1 MLPQPAATRPPAA
14 NATTAANGEPGM
26 VETAPLVRMEG
37 ISKHFGGVQALSD
50 VNVELRA
57 GEVMGILGHN
67 GAGKSTL
74 VKILAGAELA
84 DAGRILIR
92 GQEVEISDPNDARS
106 HGIETIYQELALC
119 GNLDAPANLFMG
131 RETERFGVLD
141 KRAMR
146 RETGAILDRLGIRI
160 ESLDVEVEK
169 LSGGQRQ
176 SIAIGRAVYFDARIL
191 IMDEPTAAL
200 GMEETK
206 LVIDLIQELKSN
218 GIGIFWISHDI
229 HDVYEFTD
237 RISIL
242 KGGRNV
248 VTCPTAACTKDDIV
262 SMIITGQPVE
272 SALRRDHAEEGAN
285 P

>member
-1 MLPQPAATRPPAA
+1 MIGWPAASQSPAGSVA
-14 NATTAANGEPGM
+14 MCELSM
-26 VETAPLVRMEG
+26 VDDAPLVRMEG
-37 ISKHFGGVQALSD
+37 ISKNFGGLRALKNVD
-50 VNVELRA
+50 VELRA

-74 VKILAGAELA
+74 IKILAGAEQA
-84 DAGRILIR
+84 DAGRIFIR
-92 GQEVEISDPNDARS
+92 GEEVEISNPNDARD

-141 KRAMR
+141 KRYMHK
-146 RETGAILDRLGIRI
+146 ETGAILDKLGIRI
-160 ESLDVEVEK
+160 ASLDVEVEK

-200 GMEETK
+200 GMEETR
-206 LVIDLIQELKSN
+206 LVIDLIQELKQS

-242 KGGRNV
+242 KGGSNV
-248 VTCPTAACTKDDIV
+248 VTCPTTACTQDEIV
-262 SMIITGQPVE
+262 SMIITGKAVE
-272 SALRRDHAEEGAN
+272 SALIGAEERAD

>member
-1 MLPQPAATRPPAA
+1 M
-14 NATTAANGEPGM
+14 NDG
-26 VETAPLVRMEG
+26 APLVRMEG
-37 ISKHFGGVQALSD
+37 ISKSFGGIRALTD
-50 VNVELRA
+50 VDVELRA

-74 VKILAGAELA
+74 VKILAGAEQA
-84 DAGRILIR
+84 DAGRIYIQGR
-92 GQEVEISDPNDARS
+92 EVAISNPNDARD

-131 RETERFGVLD
+131 RETERYGVLD
-141 KRAMR
+141 KRDMR
-146 RETGAILDRLGIRI
+146 RETGAVLDRLGIRI
-160 ESLDVEVEK
+160 ESLDVEVER

-200 GMEETK
+200 GMEETR
-206 LVIDLIQELKSN
+206 LVVSLIQELKRS

-242 KGGRNV
+242 KGGQNV
-248 VTCPTAACTKDDIV
+248 VTCPTNACTKDEIV
-262 SMIITGQPVE
+262 SMIVTGQAV
-272 SALRRDHAEEGAN
+272 SGALDGDRPELRG
-285 P
+285 PS

>member
-1 MLPQPAATRPPAA
+1 
-14 NATTAANGEPGM
+14 M
-26 VETAPLVRMEG
+26 VDDAPLVRMEG
-37 ISKHFGGVQALSD
+37 ISTNFGGLRALKNVD
-50 VNVELRA
+50 VELRA

-74 VKILAGAELA
+74 IKILAGAEQA
-84 DAGRILIR
+84 DAGRIFIR
-92 GQEVEISDPNDARS
+92 GEEVEISNPNDARD

-141 KRAMR
+141 KRYMHK
-146 RETGAILDRLGIRI
+146 ETGAILDKLGIRI
-160 ESLDVEVEK
+160 ASLDVEVEK

-200 GMEETK
+200 GMEETR
-206 LVIDLIQELKSN
+206 LVIDLIQELKQS

-229 HDVYEFTD
+229 YDVYEFTD

-242 KGGRNV
+242 KGGSNV
-248 VTCPTAACTKDDIV
+248 VTCPTTACTQDEIV
-262 SMIITGQPVE
+262 SMIITGKAVE
-272 SALRRDHAEEGAN
+272 SALIGAEERAN

>member
-1 MLPQPAATRPPAA
+1 
-14 NATTAANGEPGM
+14 M
-26 VETAPLVRMEG
+26 VDDAPLVRMEG
-37 ISKHFGGVQALSD
+37 ISKNFGGLRALKNVD
-50 VNVELRA
+50 VELRA

-74 VKILAGAELA
+74 IKILAGAEQA
-84 DAGRILIR
+84 DAGRIFIR
-92 GQEVEISDPNDARS
+92 GEEVEISNPNDARD

-141 KRAMR
+141 KRYMHK
-146 RETGAILDRLGIRI
+146 ETGAILDKLGIRI
-160 ESLDVEVEK
+160 ASLDVEVEK

-176 SIAIGRAVYFDARIL
+176 SIAIGRAVCFDARIL

-200 GMEETK
+200 GMEETR
-206 LVIDLIQELKSN
+206 LVIDLIQELKQS

-242 KGGRNV
+242 KGGSNV
-248 VTCPTAACTKDDIV
+248 VTCPTTACTQDEIV
-262 SMIITGQPVE
+262 SMIITGKAVE
-272 SALRRDHAEEGAN
+272 SALIGAEKRAN